1 MFFSLIYFLF
11 SKLYFCLFCF
21 FFHVWMICL
30 ILNLLNYAHCVSLH
44 LTCIYAC
51 VACVTHVHSFLI
63 FKSDAFSCLMY
74 LIYASLKPYLSALW
88 ALFVLLEI
96 SLRGL
101 FEKWSTLDPKK
112 FYAIPFQ
119 KLVFL
124 ISLYPEFL
132 EKKQRNTKKVDFWS
146 VLGVFVLPSMLI

>member
-1 MFFSLIYFLF
+1 
-11 SKLYFCLFCF
+11 
-21 FFHVWMICL
+21 MICL

-51 VACVTHVHSFLI
+51 VACVTHVYSFLI

-132 EKKQRNTKKVDFWS
+132 EKKQRNKKNVDFWS
-146 VLGVFVLPSMLI
+146 ILAVFVSPSMLI